1 MFLKQRKHRL
11 QNASIR
17 SIIFMYFTITALA
30 ASVFIGVSLYGRL
43 SGQMSSALQEEN
55 HILINQ
61 LGRTMDSYL
70 RLVMK
75 LSDSLYYGVIK
86 NADLSD
92 GSINGEITLLYDN
105 NKDNVEQLVNS
116 IEKECYDQIKSVHTQ
131 FIEEFEKGM
140 NPQVKTQQI
149 IKDEKTMPRW
159 QIRTG
164 LRRHWKKQ
172 KIFIFPCLMYSIF
185 LIQET
190 ASIVGWY
197 LWQEQ

>member
-1 MFLKQRKHRL
+1 MFLRQRKHRL

-105 NKDNVEQLVNS
+105 KQCPGGRSGLVYGGIGKNR
-116 IEKECYDQIKSVHTQ
+116 KSSFFHAS
-131 FIEEFEKGM
+131 
-140 NPQVKTQQI
+140 
-149 IKDEKTMPRW
+149 
-159 QIRTG
+159 
-164 LRRHWKKQ
+164 
-172 KIFIFPCLMYSIF
+172 C
-185 LIQET
+185 T
-190 ASIVGWY
+190 AY
-197 LWQEQ
+197 F

>member
-105 NKDNVEQLVNS
+105 NKDNVENIALFS
-116 IEKECYDQIKSVHTQ
+116 KEGELLESVPAARLKNNAQVADQDWFTAAL
-131 FIEEFEKGM
+131 
-140 NPQVKTQQI
+140 
-149 IKDEKTMPRW
+149 EKTEN
-159 QIRTG
+159 
-164 LRRHWKKQ
+164 LH
-172 KIFIFPCLMYSIF
+172 FPCLMYSIF

>member
-1 MFLKQRKHRL
+1 
-11 QNASIR
+11 
-17 SIIFMYFTITALA
+17 
-30 ASVFIGVSLYGRL
+30 
-43 SGQMSSALQEEN
+43 
-55 HILINQ
+55 
-61 LGRTMDSYL
+61 MDSYL

-105 NKDNVEQLVNS
+105 NKDNVENIALFSKEGELLESVPAARLKQCPGGRSGLVYGG
-116 IEKECYDQIKSVHTQ
+116 I
-131 FIEEFEKGM
+131 G
-140 NPQVKTQQI
+140 KT
-149 IKDEKTMPRW
+149 ENLHFSMPHV
-159 QIRTG
+159 QHI
-164 LRRHWKKQ
+164 
-172 KIFIFPCLMYSIF
+172 